1 MKKIFFVLLTS
12 LVSAAMLSS
21 MTKTETVTEPEVLS
35 LYCYD
40 SFASDWGP
48 GPILAAAFEEQTGIK
63 VEMIAPGDAVTL
75 LNQLILEKENPRA
88 DLVIGLDNNLTDRV
102 LEADILIPYNSPML
116 EGIRPE
122 LILDESLHLLPYD
135 WGFFAICYDS
145 ETLEEKPASL
155 EDLTDP
161 RYKDSLILMDP
172 RTSTPGVGFFLW
184 VQEVYGDDW
193 QEYWQRLQ
201 PNILTISESWS
212 TAYGLFTAGEA
223 PMVLSYSSSPAYHV
237 EYEGSTRY
245 QSLIFSEG
253 HPVQVEGAG
262 IVKGTDQEELAQQFI
277 DFLLSEESQKT
288 LALTNIMFPVKEETP
303 LPASFDYALKAD
315 IILST
320 DAWAEAELH
329 QESIEEWLEILAQ

>member
-1 MKKIFFVLLTS
+1 MKKFLIMMLISIVTFTS
-12 LVSAAMLSS
+12 LVSMAQTDA
-21 MTKTETVTEPEVLS
+21 EADVLT

-48 GPILAAAFEEQTGIK
+48 GPILAAAFTEQTGIE
-63 VEMIAPGDAVTL
+63 VEMVAPGDAVTL
-75 LNQLILEKENPRA
+75 LNQLVLEKDNPRA

-102 LEADILIPYNSPML
+102 LEADILIPYASPML
-116 EGIRPE
+116 EGIREE
-122 LILDESLHLLPYD
+122 LLLDEGNHLLPYD

-145 ETLEEKPASL
+145 ETLEEVPASL

-193 QEYWQRLQ
+193 KDYWTRLQ

-223 PMVLSYSSSPAYHV
+223 PMVLSYSSSPAYHA
-237 EYEGSTRY
+237 EYENSTRY
-245 QSLIFSEG
+245 QSLIFSDG

-262 IVKGTDQEELAQQFI
+262 IVKGTDQEELAKEFL

-288 LALTNIMFPVKEETP
+288 LALSNIMFPVKEETP
-303 LPASFDYALKAD
+303 LPASFYYALKSD
-315 IILST
+315 RILSV
-320 DAWAEAELH
+320 DEWAEADIH